1 MVPIKSLWQF
11 PIAIMAGDNKLFT
24 AVSAAL
30 FSPGTLTKKSPKMV
44 RYDPITHDRIVYDNS
59 TGVVKAVA
67 VPQAFSSVPQSR
79 SYSKD
84 NSPFRNVGRSP
95 GVEKERRP
103 LAQSGFFSLSQS
115 ASLANITYAKTR
127 KRTEYVNPIT
137 GVKGRVST
145 DNELLESL
153 GTEPRVFANRG
164 RFASSGELREAME
177 LNRGLGDRIA
187 GAKRAPVQSVAYVNM
202 FDLKG

>member
-1 MVPIKSLWQF
+1 MS
-11 PIAIMAGDNKLFT
+11 GDNKLFT

-59 TGVVKAVA
+59 TGVVKPLAA
-67 VPQAFSSVPQSR
+67 PQPFGNSPSR

-84 NSPFRNVGRSP
+84 NSPFRNVERSP
-95 GVEKERRP
+95 GAGRERRP

-127 KRTEYVNPIT
+127 KRTEYANPIT
-137 GVKGRVST
+137 GVKGRVPAY
-145 DNELLESL
+145 NERLESL
-153 GTEPRVFANRG
+153 GTEPRVFANSG
-164 RFASSGELREAME
+164 KFASSGELREAME
-177 LNRGLGDRIA
+177 LSRGLGERIA
-187 GAKRAPVQSVAYVNM
+187 GAKRAPVQSVAYVNV
-202 FDLKG
+202 FDLKS